1 MASSLPVRI
10 LLMLGAGALPLVVGC
25 REPVAHT
32 WASDLAEA
40 ESRWNA
46 SGVTSYQ
53 YDVFRHCFC
62 GSTSTRPVTVTVRNR
77 AFVSLV
83 YMDSGTVADTSLFR
97 PYLTIERFFALL
109 HDVLDSGPA
118 SFDAEYAS
126 AGFPTVVVVDPDAAI
141 ADEEFSVQVLA
152 FRRQTAAIR

>member
-1 MASSLPVRI
+1 MVSSRAVRVVVT
-10 LLMLGAGALPLVVGC
+10 LSAGVLALVVGC
-25 REPVAHT
+25 REPIAHT

-62 GSTSTRPVTVTVRNR
+62 GSTSTRPVTVTVRYR

-97 PYLTIERFFALL
+97 PYLTMERLFALL
-109 HDVLDSGPA
+109 HDVLDSGPS
-118 SFDAEYAS
+118 SFHAEYAS
-126 AGFPTVVVVDPDAAI
+126 TGFPTVVVVDPDAAI
-141 ADEEFSVQVLA
+141 ADAEFSVQVLA
-152 FRRQTAAIR
+152 FRPQNAAAR